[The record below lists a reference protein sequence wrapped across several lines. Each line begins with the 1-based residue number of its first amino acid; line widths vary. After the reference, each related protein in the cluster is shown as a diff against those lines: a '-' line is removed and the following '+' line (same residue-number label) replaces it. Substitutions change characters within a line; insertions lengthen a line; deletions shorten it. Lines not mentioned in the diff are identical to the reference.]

1 MKKCWFLMSHGGPK
15 WPSWGSDDFLCLT
28 GLKWAQIVKKQG
40 PKLRK
45 WIFFVKTDGGPI
57 WPFRCLDFSFR
68 AQRSFSEAPL
78 MAITC
83 VTLKQQLSWRVIK
96 EIYGSNL
103 QKEIPLAPCVWNIK
117 FWKRFFVLD
126 QYSRWYQFWSFV
138 SHQRILKKYKRNCF
152 RKNPIFVE
160 R

>member
-15 WPSWGSDDFLCLT
+15 WPSWGSDDFWCFT

-103 QKEIPLAPCVWNIK
+103 QKEIPLASCVWNIQ
-117 FWKRFFVLD
+117 FWKCFLCLINIHVDINFDHLCLTKVF
-126 QYSRWYQFWSFV
+126 SRNTKETA
-138 SHQRILKKYKRNCF
+138 LE
-152 RKNPIFVE
+152 KNPIFVK